1 MLGLEMI
8 GLLGA
13 VLALLVGAM
22 VEAQL
27 QRGGLTVPRRER
39 R

>member
-22 VEAQL
+22 VETQL